1 MTELILGIVEAL
13 LAAFRSD
20 DEQEQLESLLHAQR
34 LLHDEVARRKFAKP

>member
-1 MTELILGIVEAL
+1 MKDLILGIIDAL
-13 LAAFRSD
+13 LSAFRSD